1 VQFTFPLIEENDM
14 STHPNSLCRRSFTQR
29 LLTAVLVFAG
39 GSLSASAQ
47 TSGLTD
53 VTFSVGSTS
62 FGYGSLFI
70 AESAGLFRKHG
81 INPKMIISESGNAAT
96 TALIAGS
103 VDFACSGPDQ
113 VLTARSRGRDI
124 LLVGNLYRGA
134 FGSLAVGPKLVAAA
148 GPNPTKEAK
157 IKILEGRT
165 IATPSATSA
174 YTASMQRTAR
184 LMGVN
189 IKYTYMSQPAMAA
202 ALASGAVDGV
212 MAGSP
217 FSDAAIRASGG
228 KLWLSGPGGDFPEE
242 VAPASS
248 AVLQTT
254 AAYAQKNPK
263 VMAAVLAVFADLAV
277 LIKSNPAEA
286 KAAFR
291 AFYKNAD
298 PTLIDSIF
306 EQNGPAWTAFGF
318 SEADVKREIGLLAA
332 QRPNDG
338 LEKLDAT
345 KVVYRPR

>member
-1 VQFTFPLIEENDM
+1 M
-14 STHPNSLCRRSFTQR
+14 SVSYFKHSHRRSFTQQ
-29 LLTAVLVFAG
+29 LLATVLILVG
-39 GSLSASAQ
+39 GSLTASAQ
-47 TSGLTD
+47 TGGLTD

-70 AESAGLFRKHG
+70 ADRAGLFRKHG
-81 INPKMIISESGNAAT
+81 INAKMIISDSGNAAT
-96 TALIAGS
+96 TVLIAGS

-113 VLTARSRGRDI
+113 VLTARARGRDI

-134 FGSLAVGPKLVAAA
+134 FGSLAVGPKLVTAA
-148 GPNPTKEAK
+148 GMNPNKERK

-174 YTASMQRTAR
+174 YTAAMQRTAQ

-189 IKYTYMSQPAMAA
+189 IKYTYMAQPAMAA

-212 MAGSP
+212 LAGSP
-217 FSDAAIRASGG
+217 FSDAAIKASGG
-228 KLWLSGPGGDFPEE
+228 KLWLSGPGGDFPEQ

-248 AVLQTT
+248 AVVQTT
-254 AAYAQKNPK
+254 AEYAQKNPK
-263 VMAAVLAVFADLAV
+263 IMAAVLAAFADLATM
-277 LIKSNPAEA
+277 IKSNPAEA

-291 AFYKNAD
+291 AFYKDAD
-298 PTLIDSIF
+298 PSLIDPIF
-306 EQNGPAWTAFGF
+306 EQNGPAWTAFSF
-318 SEADVKREIGLLAA
+318 SEADVKREIALLAA

-338 LEKLDAT
+338 FEKLDIT